1 VRAAANEFRFLI
13 LVVVEVQVAT
23 KAAAASDVTK
33 PTPSKFKFKF
43 PKSMA
48 ACADEYL
55 LARDA
60 RLAMDKQVALLKEKE
75 TAYKEH
81 IINNLPKSEAT
92 GVSGKLAQ
100 VTVVTKT
107 KLKVA
112 DWDKFYA
119 HVKKTGHFDLLNKA
133 LNQAAAQERFD
144 AGKPV
149 PGLDTYDDVTLS
161 LHRLGGGK

>member
-1 VRAAANEFRFLI
+1 
-13 LVVVEVQVAT
+13 VEVQVAT
-23 KAAAASDVTK
+23 EAVVASDATK
-33 PTPSKFKFKF
+33 PTPSKFKF

-55 LARDA
+55 LSRDA
-60 RLAMDKQVALLKEKE
+60 RLAMDKQAALLKEKE
-75 TAYKEH
+75 SALKEY

-92 GVSGKLAQ
+92 GVSGKLAR
-100 VTVVTKT
+100 VSVVTKT

-112 DWDKFYA
+112 DWDKFYG
-119 HVKKTGHFDLLNKA
+119 HIKKTGSFELLNKA

-161 LHRLGGGK
+161 LHRLGGSK